1 MSENLF
7 KSFEDIVNNF
17 DEFCDAFEGR
27 AAEAFMRG
35 DQNDGRVTRAAEENG
50 ENTPRAVREIAEPG
64 PTDIAIGA
72 PNVDVPPPLGS

>member
-7 KSFEDIVNNF
+7 KNFDDIVNNF
-17 DEFCDAFEGR
+17 DAFCDSFESR

-50 ENTPRAVREIAEPG
+50 ESTPRAVREIAEPG
-64 PTDIAIGA
+64 PTDLAIGA
-72 PNVDVPPPLGS
+72 SNVDVPPPLGS